1 MTGVNSWHTNDEFN
15 KNGNKKNYQKEA
27 FVKGE
32 LQRIMTITEDL
43 KAYFIIVEKVVAW
56 RKTIGL
62 RSQHKTML
70 LFQVQKS

>member
-15 KNGNKKNYQKEA
+15 KNGNKKKNYQKEA

-43 KAYFIIVEKVVAW
+43 KAYFIIVQEVVA
-56 RKTIGL
+56 
-62 RSQHKTML
+62 
-70 LFQVQKS
+70 